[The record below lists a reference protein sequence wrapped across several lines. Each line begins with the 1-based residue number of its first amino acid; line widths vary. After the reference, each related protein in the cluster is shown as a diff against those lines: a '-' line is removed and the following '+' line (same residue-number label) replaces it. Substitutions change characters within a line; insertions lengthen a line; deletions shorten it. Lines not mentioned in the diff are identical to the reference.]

1 MLNSISNALLN
12 KIRTFISPKIDSPL
26 YDVIRLFKKQHSIYL
41 KEIGLQYQIV
51 LMEQSSKKII
61 PYSPELTLPK
71 LEEFCRINIDKY
83 KSIYHSIENNNQGLH
98 QNVIIPFWEIESFEF
113 EWTRNPL
120 LENADIG
127 LLNTIYLVKEFA
139 IKAKLRLELGRN
151 EDGGIA
157 ILLNPLDQG
166 AQ

>member
-12 KIRTFISPKIDSPL
+12 KIRTFICPKIESPV
-26 YDVIRLFKKQHSIYL
+26 YDIIRLFKKHHTIYL
-41 KEIGLQYQIV
+41 KEIGYQYQIV
-51 LMEQSSKKII
+51 LMEPNSKNII

-71 LEEFCRINIDKY
+71 LEEFCRVNFEKY
-83 KSIYHSIENNNQGLH
+83 KSIYHSIDNNNQGQH
-98 QNVIIPFWEIESFEF
+98 QHSIIPFWEIESFEF

-139 IKAKLRLELGRN
+139 IKAKLRVEVGRN
-151 EDGGIA
+151 EHGGIA